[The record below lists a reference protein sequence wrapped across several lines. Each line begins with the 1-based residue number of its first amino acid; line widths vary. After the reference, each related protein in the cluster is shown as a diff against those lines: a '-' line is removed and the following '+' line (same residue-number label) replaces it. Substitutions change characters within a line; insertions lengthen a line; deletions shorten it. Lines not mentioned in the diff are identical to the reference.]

1 MIRTYWRIVI
11 TLSVASLLYGCSDNG
26 KQIRLL
32 QASLDSLNYVNNQR
46 EKDMKDMTSFVSM
59 MSDGLDSIAHQE
71 DMLIKNRGHEGMY
84 IDRVQLKHNLDH
96 FADMLSLQKRRLAQ
110 MEDSLKARGSEMQ
123 KLRNLIHVMQQQ
135 LNEKDMQISSLR
147 SDLEQKN
154 LSISQLQSRVKILT
168 ETNTKLGERMEK
180 QLKVIKTQDEM
191 INECYVKIG
200 TKSELKE
207 LGLINSG
214 FGKKTKIDYQKLQK
228 SKFMRVDI
236 RRFTEIPLN
245 SSNPK
250 ILSPMPS
257 SSYRIVNNSNG
268 TTTLR
273 ILDPTSFWS
282 VSNYLIILTN

>member
-1 MIRTYWRIVI
+1 MIRTCWRIVI

-26 KQIRLL
+26 KQLRLL
-32 QASLDSLNYVNNQR
+32 QASLDSLKYVNNQR

-71 DMLIKNRGHEGMY
+71 DILIKNRGHEGMY
-84 IDRVQLKHNLDH
+84 IDRDQLKHNLDH
-96 FADMLSLQKRRLAQ
+96 FAEMLSQQRKRLAQ
-110 MEDSLKARGSEMQ
+110 MEDSLRARGSEMQ
-123 KLRNLIHVMQQQ
+123 KLRNLINVMQQQ
-135 LNEKDMQISSLR
+135 LNEKDLQIASLR

-154 LSISQLQSRVKILT
+154 LSISQLQSRIKTLT

-180 QLKVIKTQDEM
+180 QLKVIRAQDEM